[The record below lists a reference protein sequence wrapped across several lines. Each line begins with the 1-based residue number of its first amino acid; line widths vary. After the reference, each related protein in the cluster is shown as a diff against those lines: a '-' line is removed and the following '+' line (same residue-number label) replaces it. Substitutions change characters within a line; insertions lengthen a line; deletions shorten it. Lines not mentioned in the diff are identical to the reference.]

1 MSSPAQITELLIS
14 WCNGDERAL
23 EALAP
28 LVEKELHRIAH
39 SYMRKERPGH
49 LLETTAL
56 VNEAFMRL
64 VKQDS
69 VRWQNRAHFFGVAAQ
84 MMRRIL
90 SNYARDQ
97 RRLRRGGGAI
107 QVSLSE
113 AAPVSHVR
121 LEEVLAMDE
130 ALERLAEF
138 DGQMSRM
145 IELRYVGGLSVKET
159 AEVMRVSVATVN
171 RDCKFA
177 CAWLERA
184 MKPRAPEGRGPDD
197 DE

>member
-1 MSSPAQITELLIS
+1 MQDEGVTRLLVRWGDGDRAALEEMLPLVLGELRRIAQARLRR
-14 WCNGDERAL
+14 ERADHTL
-23 EALAP
+23 QP
-28 LVEKELHRIAH
+28 
-39 SYMRKERPGH
+39 
-49 LLETTAL
+49 TAL
-56 VNEAFMRL
+56 VNEAFLRL
-64 VKQDS
+64 VDQRG